1 MKSIT
6 AILCL
11 FTIAACAARE
21 PRPPRVG
28 ITPIAEHFNQVE
40 ASADKLD
47 ALANTMEERGQ

>member
-11 FTIAACAARE
+11 FVLGACAARE

-28 ITPIAEHFNQVE
+28 TAPISENFNQVE
-40 ASADKLD
+40 ASADRLD
-47 ALANTMEERGQ
+47 ALAKTMEERGQ